1 MGKGMVTPPP
11 EPPLTPIEKIE
22 FRRIASE
29 EQRKIAELEI
39 ELKKVKSQNA
49 EILYENEIKLKEL
62 ELKYNAQLDSQQ
74 IKADADLNK
83 MLVAESTNDFRKAAE
98 QSQQV
103 QDQIRQ
109 LYGQGS
115 GGQAPKGSEPG
126 EQS

>member
-1 MGKGMVTPPP
+1 MKKTD
-11 EPPLTPIEKIE
+11 IRFSIYA
-22 FRRIASE
+22 FIIAFS
-29 EQRKIAELEI
+29 LSFF
-39 ELKKVKSQNA
+39 LSSCNSDPSKKVKSENA
-49 EILYENEIKLKEL
+49 ENLINNEIKIKEL

-83 MLVAESTNDFRKAAE
+83 MLVAESTSDFRKASE

-103 QDQIRQ
+103 QDQIRE

-115 GGQAPKGSEPG
+115 RGQTPKGSEPG